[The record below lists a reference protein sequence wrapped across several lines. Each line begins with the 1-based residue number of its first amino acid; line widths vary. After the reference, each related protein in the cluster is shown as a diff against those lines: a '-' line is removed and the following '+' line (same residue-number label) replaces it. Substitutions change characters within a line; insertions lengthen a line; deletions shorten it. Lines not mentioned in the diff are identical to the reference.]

1 MYANLLWR
9 ERGSNPR
16 RADYDSTV
24 LPTELSRQRIVQC
37 IMHKH
42 IVSFYLRM
50 FVCALN
56 PLHQITKMH
65 NDIYIW
71 SLWYVCLF
79 VHCIHCTKCTKC
91 VQLCVQCTSIL
102 CYLHSVYNDDLHCVY
117 YVHVCISM
125 CTCVCMC
132 VHVCTW
138 CVVHLCACVC
148 MCVYMCV
155 HVCVCVCT
163 LCVPMFVYM
172 HIRACLCS

>member
-42 IVSFYLRM
+42 IVSLYLRT

-79 VHCIHCTKCTKC
+79 VHCIHCTKCTKY
-91 VQLCVQCTSIL
+91 VQFAFNLHVHIYIVCTSTSVGVKGFEP
-102 CYLHSVYNDDLHCVY
+102 LHLGTKNRRLSTWLYSIQ
-117 YVHVCISM
+117 HVCLCIAPI
-125 CTCVCMC
+125 CT
-132 VHVCTW
+132 
-138 CVVHLCACVC
+138 
-148 MCVYMCV
+148 
-155 HVCVCVCT
+155 
-163 LCVPMFVYM
+163 
-172 HIRACLCS
+172 